1 MVKTK
6 YTETEKEQFYDREA
20 SFYRHIGDSETSLGW
35 GYFADL
41 DTTSSADLLPA
52 CQNLRE

>member
-20 SFYRHIGDSETSLGW
+20 SLYRSIGDSEANIGW
-35 GYFADL
+35 GYFA
-41 DTTSSADLLPA
+41 
-52 CQNLRE
+52 NLALQR